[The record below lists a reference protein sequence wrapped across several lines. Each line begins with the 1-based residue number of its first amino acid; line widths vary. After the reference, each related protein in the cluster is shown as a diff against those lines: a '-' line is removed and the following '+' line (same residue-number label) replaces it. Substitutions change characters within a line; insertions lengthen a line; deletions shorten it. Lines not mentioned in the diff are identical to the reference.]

1 MPAYF
6 NIVIQSF
13 HLKKKKNTN
22 FIGLTKRRRKERSMA
37 AWSVF
42 AICSILYT
50 HMLLKNTFTHFCGTI
65 NTRVTKKESMKI
77 RLERKHYVV
86 CDQLRLRLLLLQTQ
100 VLKGIFFRMRFE
112 TRKLLSDQ
120 MFNVSKK
127 KIPNS
132 IVFVRRHIEYL

>member
-1 MPAYF
+1 
-6 NIVIQSF
+6 
-13 HLKKKKNTN
+13 
-22 FIGLTKRRRKERSMA
+22 
-37 AWSVF
+37 
-42 AICSILYT
+42 
-50 HMLLKNTFTHFCGTI
+50 
-65 NTRVTKKESMKI
+65 MKI

-127 KIPNS
+127 KIPNNKM
-132 IVFVRRHIEYL
+132 IQLFLYVDT